1 MAFAPHSLSV
11 VVWAWF
17 LIADD
22 HVHAHGAYH
31 DVIEDITRKLAA
43 TPDDAALH
51 FNLACAHQE
60 HGEWKAALV
69 ECERVR
75 RLAATGFDTDFIEGM
90 ALAEGGLHEA
100 AKVVLD
106 AFLAK
111 QPHHAAALAQRGKV
125 LLKLGKR
132 LEAQN
137 DFAEA
142 LRLDSR
148 APAAWWLEAAQA
160 GNAVEVLRKALQTHA
175 DDPELLTASL
185 DAELKAG
192 NADEAL
198 RCVEALQRI
207 APRPEPWMA
216 RRAEVLM
223 TAGRVVEAREAWA
236 ALHRHLMTLP
246 NLERGTPLL
255 AGVLAQTQQALGIA
269 APATVAAPPATLPKP

>member
-1 MAFAPHSLSV
+1 MIFRRS
-11 VVWAWF
+11 
-17 LIADD
+17 LIAILLA
-22 HVHAHGAYH
+22 VLNACPSQAQAHGAYH
-31 DVIEDITRKLAA
+31 DVVDDIARKLAV

-51 FNLACAHQE
+51 FKLACAHQE
-60 HGEWKAALV
+60 HGEWKAALI

-75 RLAATGFDTDFIEGM
+75 RLSSGELEVALIEGM
-90 ALAEGGLHEA
+90 ALTEAGLHEA
-100 AKVVLD
+100 AKGVLD

-132 LEAQN
+132 VEAQN

-160 GNAVEVLRKALQTHA
+160 GNAVEVLRKALQAHA

-192 NADEAL
+192 NVDEAL
-198 RCVEALQRI
+198 RSVDALQRI

-216 RRAEVLM
+216 RRAEVLT
-223 TAGRVVEAREAWA
+223 TAGREAEARETWA
-236 ALHRHLMTLP
+236 ALHRHLLSLP

-269 APATVAAPPATLPKP
+269 APAVVVAPPAPSPHP

>member
-1 MAFAPHSLSV
+1 
-11 VVWAWF
+11 
-17 LIADD
+17 
-22 HVHAHGAYH
+22 
-31 DVIEDITRKLAA
+31 
-43 TPDDAALH
+43 
-51 FNLACAHQE
+51 
-60 HGEWKAALV
+60 
-69 ECERVR
+69 
-75 RLAATGFDTDFIEGM
+75 M

-100 AKVVLD
+100 AKGVLD
-106 AFLAK
+106 AFLAQK
-111 QPHHAAALAQRGKV
+111 PAHAAALAQRGKV

-132 LEAQN
+132 VEAQN

-160 GNAVEVLRKALQTHA
+160 GNAIEVLRKALQAHA

-185 DAELKAG
+185 DAESKAG

-198 RCVEALQRI
+198 RCVEALKRI

-223 TAGRVVEAREAWA
+223 TAGREAEAREAWA
-236 ALHRHLMTLP
+236 ALHQHLMTLP

-269 APATVAAPPATLPKP
+269 APAAVVAAPAPSPNP